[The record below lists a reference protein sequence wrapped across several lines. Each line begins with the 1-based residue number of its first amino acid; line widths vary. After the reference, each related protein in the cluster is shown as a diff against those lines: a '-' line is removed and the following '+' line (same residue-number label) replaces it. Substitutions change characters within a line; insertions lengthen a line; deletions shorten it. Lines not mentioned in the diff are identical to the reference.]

1 MDLGVQF
8 PSMGIRCA
16 GDEALISGGDVEGVE
31 VREYRLRDCQDQ

>member
-8 PSMGIRCA
+8 PSVGIRGA

-31 VREYRLRDCQDQ
+31 V